1 MAEARS
7 IESVGR
13 TLQLPPEVIR
23 AYRSTG
29 LKELYDW
36 QTECLY
42 STGVLEGGHL
52 VYCAPTGGGKTLV
65 AELVL
70 LRTVLLQKKKV
81 IFVLPYVSLVIEKE
95 KSLKKLL
102 AGYNRSQ
109 PPRARVAVRGF
120 HGDHA
125 GSRSYKE
132 QVLVTTVEKANGI
145 FNSLVQRRMCAQL
158 GAVLFD
164 EVHILGSAFNGHL
177 LEMLIRYGP
186 RHCHTVILPHY
197 HNATLPH
204 CHTVIL
210 LHYHNA
216 TLSYCHTAT
225 LPHCHTATPHPTWV
239 TCALYASCCMLYA
252 AFCILHPACAPV
264 SLSAYPVAE

>member
-1 MAEARS
+1 MNADADARS

-13 TLQLPPEVIR
+13 TLQLPPDVVR
-23 AYRSTG
+23 SYRSTG

-36 QTECLY
+36 QVQCLF
-42 STGVLEGGHL
+42 STGVLGGGHL

-70 LRTVLLQKKKV
+70 LRTVLLMKKKV

-95 KSLKKLL
+95 KSLNKLL

-109 PPRARVAVRGF
+109 PLKARVAVRGF

-145 FNSLVQRRMCAQL
+145 FNSLVQRGLCAQL
-158 GAVLFD
+158 GCVLFD
-164 EVHILGSAFNGHL
+164 EVHILGGAFNGHL
-177 LEMLIRYGP
+177 LEMLIRSAARTHIP
-186 RHCHTVILPHY
+186 HSTAHTHHTHCTSHALR
-197 HNATLPH
+197 
-204 CHTVIL
+204 
-210 LHYHNA
+210 
-216 TLSYCHTAT
+216 
-225 LPHCHTATPHPTWV
+225 TPHKAP
-239 TCALYASCCMLYA
+239 CMSGSSYASCTCQFICSLPHSHTVLY
-252 AFCILHPACAPV
+252 LP
-264 SLSAYPVAE
+264 